1 MPKSLVVILAAVLG
15 FSVAACGSDDDGAG
29 ATDEP
34 TTAAT
39 TAQAGGDLM
48 VQDGDLVE
56 VHYVGTLDDGTQFD
70 SSRDRGQPLSFTV
83 SSGEVIKG
91 FDDAVRGLKVGE
103 TRVYTMPPEDA
114 YGEWTEDNVI
124 ELPYGEEQGD
134 VAVGDQVFLNNGQP
148 ATIVE
153 VNDDTVVLDA
163 NHQLAGKSLTF
174 EVEVLSITRP

>member
-1 MPKSLVVILAAVLG
+1 MPKPLVLVAAVALALT
-15 FSVAACGSDDDGAG
+15 VAACGSDDGAG

-34 TTAAT
+34 TTVAT
-39 TAQAGGDLM
+39 TAPADGGLI
-48 VQDGDLVE
+48 VEDGDLVE

-83 SSGEVIKG
+83 ASGEVIKG

-114 YGEWTEDNVI
+114 YGEWSQDNVL

-148 ATIVE
+148 AVILE
-153 VNDDTVVLDA
+153 VKEDTVVLDA
-163 NHQLAGKSLTF
+163 NHQLAGKALTF